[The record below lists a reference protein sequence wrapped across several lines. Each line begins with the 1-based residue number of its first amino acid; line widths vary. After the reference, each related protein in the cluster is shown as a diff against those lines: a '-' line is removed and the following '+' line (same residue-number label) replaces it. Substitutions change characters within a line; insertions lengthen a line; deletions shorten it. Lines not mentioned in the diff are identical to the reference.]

1 MMYPLANVFNWH
13 KVTSDEKKLKKK
25 QKQEQKTQLQESLIE
40 YLEDTPLLD

>member
-25 QKQEQKTQLQESLIE
+25 KQEQKT
-40 YLEDTPLLD
+40 